1 VLSVTIEL
9 FLFYIEMEKFLT
21 ITLKESNLSMHK
33 FAKGAV
39 VGLFSLAIA
48 ACSSSP
54 EDDLKVSKSSP
65 DVLYSQART
74 SMELG
79 NFSKAV
85 RSLEALDSRYP
96 FGPHKTQVQL
106 DLIYAYYKLDDPA
119 SGIANIDRFTRL
131 NPTHKDIDYVY
142 YIRGLVNMQSD
153 NYMFHDMLD
162 IDRTDRDPKVAQDA
176 FKDFDRLIKSYP
188 NSKYAPD
195 AAKRMLYLKNR
206 LAKYSI
212 SVAEY
217 YMKMN
222 AWSAASIR
230 AQSVMETYPDT
241 TSTERALEIMA
252 EAYGELGQEKL
263 KENVLSVMTINFPN
277 NEMLSR

>member
-1 VLSVTIEL
+1 
-9 FLFYIEMEKFLT
+9 MEKILT
-21 ITLKESNLSMHK
+21 TTLKESKLSMHK

-39 VGLFSLAIA
+39 LALFSLAIT

-54 EDDLKVSKSSP
+54 DEELKANKRSP

-119 SGIANIDRFTRL
+119 SGIANIDRFIRL

-142 YIRGLVNMQSD
+142 YMRGLVNMQSD
-153 NYMFHDMLD
+153 SYMFHDMLD

-188 NSKYAPD
+188 NSKYAYD
-195 AAKRMLYLKNR
+195 AAQRMQFLKNR

-212 SVAEY
+212 NVAEY

-222 AWSAASIR
+222 AWSAAAIR
-230 AQSVMETYPDT
+230 AQSVMETYPGT
-241 TSTERALEIMA
+241 PSTEHALEIMA
-252 EAYGELGQEKL
+252 DAYGELGQEKL
-263 KENVLSVMTINFPN
+263 KENTLTVMKANYPGNKKLTDK
-277 NEMLSR
+277 